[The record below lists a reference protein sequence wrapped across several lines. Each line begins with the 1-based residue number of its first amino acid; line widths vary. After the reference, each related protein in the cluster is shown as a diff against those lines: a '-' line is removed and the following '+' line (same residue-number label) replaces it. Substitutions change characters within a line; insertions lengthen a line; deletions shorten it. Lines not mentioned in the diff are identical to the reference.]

1 MFRLRR
7 LLMSLR
13 NHRKYVHVKYLW
25 EDIVSNKLS
34 DLEKLVYRSNCLG
47 SDLAITNTGGGN
59 TSSKLVEID
68 PLTKKE
74 QDILWVKG
82 SGGDLRTVDLAGF
95 SSLYLNKFQQLEDI
109 YLSSE
114 LKGPKT
120 PVEDYLVSL
129 YSQTTFN
136 LNPRATSIDTPFH
149 ALIPYKHVDHMHPVS
164 AITIAACKNGPEVT
178 EKIYGN
184 RVLWTDWQRPGF
196 DLSMIMKKACDK
208 NSNLQG
214 IIMGKHGIVNWADDS
229 KECYELTLELIDIAA
244 EYIKKHDKGIDSFG
258 GAKYQDLSNSRK
270 KEVLCEILPWV
281 RGVVSENKSFIAT
294 VETNK
299 SVMDFVNSRKGKSL
313 SEMGTSCP
321 DYFIRTKVKPLFIDW
336 DPANESIEILKK
348 NILKEVKQY
357 RSYYKEYYDNNKEAN
372 SPAMRDSNPTVV
384 LIPGIGMLAFG
395 KNKSESRVTAEFYN
409 GAVEVIKGCESIDE
423 YSSLSQKE
431 AFDIEYWSL
440 EDAKLKRLPPE
451 KSLAGKVVVVVGS
464 GSGIG
469 KSSAILAAH
478 QDAHV
483 LCADIDVEA
492 AKATSDE
499 INEIHG
505 SGIGVGGTGISSCN
519 KSIYFKVDV
528 QNTKSIQEM
537 FNTAVYAYGGIDDLI
552 VTAGYYPTINKE
564 SDNST
569 SWAKTFGINVEG
581 AYNIALYAKKIWNLQ
596 NTNGSLI
603 LFSSANAVVPKN
615 GTPAYD
621 TSKTAVNHLIREL
634 AIELAPNIRVNGV
647 APATV
652 VNNSSMFPRD
662 RVISSLKKYSI
673 TFDDSESTSE
683 LRDKLTMFYSS
694 RTLLKQP
701 IEPEYP
707 AAVAVEL
714 LTNKFKSTTGQII
727 AVDGGLP
734 EAFLR

>member
-1 MFRLRR
+1 
-7 LLMSLR
+7 MSLR
-13 NHRKYVHVKYLW
+13 NQRKYVYVKYLW
-25 EDIVSNKLS
+25 EDLVANKLS
-34 DLEKLVYRSNCLG
+34 ELEKLVYRSNCLG
-47 SDLAITNTGGGN
+47 SDLTITNTGGGN
-59 TSSKLVEID
+59 TSSKLVEVD
-68 PLTKKE
+68 PLTNKE

-82 SGGDLRTVDLAGF
+82 SGGDLRTVDVSGF
-95 SSLYLNKFQQLEDI
+95 SSLYLNKFQQLEEI
-109 YLSSE
+109 YSKSE

-120 PVEDYLVSL
+120 ATEDYLVSL
-129 YSQTTFN
+129 YGQTTFN

-178 EKIYGN
+178 ERIYGK

-196 DLSMIMKKACDK
+196 DLSVIMKEACDK

-244 EYIKKHDKGIDSFG
+244 KYIKKHDKGVDSFG
-258 GAKYQDLSNSRK
+258 GPKYQDLSKSRK
-270 KEVLCEILPWV
+270 LEVLYEILPWV
-281 RGVVSENKSFIAT
+281 RGLVSENKSLIAT

-299 SVMDFVNSRKGKSL
+299 SVLDFVNSHKGKSL

-321 DYFIRTKVKPLFIDW
+321 DHFIRTKVKPLFVDW
-336 DPANESIEILKK
+336 DPDNESVEDLKQNMLREI
-348 NILKEVKQY
+348 KQY
-357 RSYYKEYYDNNKEAN
+357 RVYYKEYYDKNKEVN
-372 SPAMRDSNPTVV
+372 SPPMRNSNPTVV
-384 LIPGIGMLAFG
+384 LIPGVGMLSFG

-409 GAVEVIKGCESIDE
+409 GAVEVIKGCESIDK
-423 YSSLSQKE
+423 YSSLPQKE

-440 EDAKLKRLPPE
+440 EDAKLKRLPAE
-451 KSLAGKVVVVVGS
+451 KSLAGKVVVVVGA

-469 KSSAILAAH
+469 RSSALLAANN
-478 QDAHV
+478 DAHV
-483 LCADIDVEA
+483 LCADIDVDA

-505 SGIGVGGTGISSCN
+505 EGIGVVGTGISSCN
-519 KSIYFKVDV
+519 KSIYCKVDV
-528 QNTKSIQEM
+528 QNIKSIKYM
-537 FNTAVYAYGGIDDLI
+537 FDTAIYAYGGIDDVV

-569 SWAKTFGINVEG
+569 SWSKTFGVNVEG
-581 AYNIALYAKKIWNLQ
+581 AYNIALHARQIWNLQ
-596 NTNGSLI
+596 NTNGNLV

-615 GTPAYD
+615 GTLAYD

-634 AIELAPNIRVNGV
+634 AIELAPNIRVNGI

-673 TFDDSESTSE
+673 MFEDSDSTVE
-683 LRDKLTMFYSS
+683 LRNKLTSFYAS
-694 RTLLKQP
+694 RTLLKQS

-707 AAVAVEL
+707 AAVAIEL
-714 LTNKFKSTTGQII
+714 LTDKFKSTTGQII
-727 AVDGGLP
+727 SVDGGLA

>member
-1 MFRLRR
+1 
-7 LLMSLR
+7 MSLR
-13 NHRKYVHVKYLW
+13 NQQKYVHVKYLW
-25 EDIVSNKLS
+25 EDLVANKLS
-34 DLEKLVYRSNCLG
+34 ELEKLVYRSNCLG
-47 SDLAITNTGGGN
+47 SDLTITNTGGGN

-68 PLTKKE
+68 PLTNEE
-74 QDILWVKG
+74 QNILWVKG
-82 SGGDLRTVDLAGF
+82 SGGDLRTVDVSGF
-95 SSLYLNKFQQLEDI
+95 SSLYLNKFQQLEEI
-109 YLSSE
+109 YSRSE

-120 PVEDYLVSL
+120 ATEDYLVSL
-129 YSQTTFN
+129 YGQTTFN

-178 EKIYGN
+178 ERIYGK
-184 RVLWTDWQRPGF
+184 RVLWTNWQRPGF
-196 DLSMIMKKACDK
+196 DLSVIMKKACDK
-208 NSNLQG
+208 NSSLQG

-229 KECYELTLELIDIAA
+229 KECYELTLELIDVAA
-244 EYIKKHDKGIDSFG
+244 KYIKKHDKGIDSFG
-258 GAKYQDLSNSRK
+258 GPKYQDLSKSRK
-270 KEVLCEILPWV
+270 LEVLYEILPWV
-281 RGVVSENKSFIAT
+281 RGLVSRNKSFIAT

-299 SVMDFVNSRKGKSL
+299 SVVDFVNSHKGKSL

-321 DYFIRTKVKPLFIDW
+321 DHFIRTKVKPLFVDW
-336 DPANESIEILKK
+336 DPDNESLEDLKQNMLREI
-348 NILKEVKQY
+348 KQY
-357 RSYYKEYYDNNKEAN
+357 RVYYKEYYNKNKEVD
-372 SPAMRDSNPTVV
+372 SPPMRDPNPTVV
-384 LIPGIGMLAFG
+384 LIPGVGMLSFG

-423 YSSLSQKE
+423 YSSLPQKE

-451 KSLAGKVVVVVGS
+451 KSLAGKIVVVVGA

-469 KSSAILAAH
+469 RSSALLAAKN
-478 QDAHV
+478 DAHV
-483 LCADIDVEA
+483 LCADIDVDA

-499 INEIHG
+499 INKIHG
-505 SGIGVGGTGISSCN
+505 EGIGVGGTGISSCN
-519 KSIYFKVDV
+519 KSIYCKVDV
-528 QNTKSIQEM
+528 QNIKSIKDM
-537 FNTAVYAYGGIDDLI
+537 FDTAVYAYGGIDDVI

-569 SWAKTFGINVEG
+569 SWSKTFGVNVEG
-581 AYNIALYAKKIWNLQ
+581 AYNIALHAKQIWNLQ
-596 NTNGSLI
+596 NTNGNLV

-615 GTPAYD
+615 GTLAYD

-673 TFDDSESTSE
+673 MFEDSDTIAE
-683 LRDKLTMFYSS
+683 LKNKLTSFYSS
-694 RTLLKQP
+694 RTLLKQS

-707 AAVAVEL
+707 AAVAMEL
-714 LTNKFKSTTGQII
+714 LTDKFKSTTGQII
-727 AVDGGLP
+727 SVDGGLA